1 MMYIS
6 MYMKARRY
14 SIARTRA
21 ELPSVVRAVERGAEV
36 EISRRG
42 VPVAVILSVAERE
55 RLSSG
60 RKSFGEAFDAFL
72 SGTQTLEPVERGYF
86 ERLRDRSKGRKVR
99 L

>member
-1 MMYIS
+1 MYIY

-14 SIARTRA
+14 SIARARA
-21 ELPSVVRAVERGAEV
+21 ELPSVVRAVERGAEI

-42 VPVAVILSVAERE
+42 VPVAVILSVSERE

-60 RKSFGEAFDAFL
+60 RKSFGEAFDAFR
-72 SGTQTLEPVERGYF
+72 SGSPAFEPVKRGDF
-86 ERLRDRSKGRKVR
+86 ERLRDRSRGRKVK

>member
-1 MMYIS
+1 MYIS

-14 SIARTRA
+14 SIARARA

-72 SGTQTLEPVERGYF
+72 AGTRSLVSVDRKYF
-86 ERLRDRSKGRKVR
+86 EQLRDRSRGRKVK